1 MILKSLEKK
10 LYNRVKKI
18 YRSKKH
24 KGYKSN
30 RLLVH
35 AKKINKEITN
45 KIYKEELLDQTFTM
59 KNIFNLLKCKHTK

>member
-45 KIYKEELLDQTFTM
+45 KIYKEELID
-59 KNIFNLLKCKHTK
+59 